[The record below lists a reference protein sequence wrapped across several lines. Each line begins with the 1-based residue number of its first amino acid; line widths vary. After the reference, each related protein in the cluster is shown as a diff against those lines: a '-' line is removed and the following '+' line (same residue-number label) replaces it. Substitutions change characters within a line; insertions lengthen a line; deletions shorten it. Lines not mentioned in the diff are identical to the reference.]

1 MSFYISHISTADSS
15 GGSAVSA
22 NRIHRKLIEN
32 KIYSKIFTGIKSQ
45 KNTSVNYLT
54 KYRLLR
60 YVDYYY
66 NILSNKFGFQ
76 YDFIPSNLFLNK
88 ELKKTNI
95 FQFYNLHGGFFFFR
109 DYRKIIKHC
118 PNNP

>member
-1 MSFYISHISTADSS
+1 MGFYISHISTADSS

-60 YVDYYY
+60 NVDYYY

-76 YDFIPSNLFLNK
+76 YDFIPSNLFL
-88 ELKKTNI
+88 EYVFSDSTEFKTALVVATLSINGD
-95 FQFYNLHGGFFFFR
+95 Q
-109 DYRKIIKHC
+109 
-118 PNNP
+118 

>member
-1 MSFYISHISTADSS
+1 MSIYISHISTADSS

-54 KYRLLR
+54 RYRLLR
-60 YVDYYY
+60 YVDNYY
-66 NILSNKFGFQ
+66 NIVSNKFGFQ
-76 YDFIPSNLFLNK
+76 YDFIPSNIFLNK
-88 ELKKTNI
+88 EFKYISVL
-95 FQFYNLHGGFFFFR
+95 
-109 DYRKIIKHC
+109 
-118 PNNP
+118 